1 MKFMKIVGVLFVLSI
16 LACIVKAEAQV
27 KIFNVMTYNASS
39 NGNTD
44 NSEAFLNASR
54 DACKW
59 NGKSTVLIP
68 NGTYKLKDVIF
79 TGPCNSSINFRLE
92 GMLKATID
100 PNSFASDNWINFK
113 HVNKLMVGGGG
124 SLDGQGAYA
133 WKMNDC
139 QRTLIAV
146 LFLLGSFPEY
156 RPKVGLCRG
165 SLPAVPRHT

>member
-1 MKFMKIVGVLFVLSI
+1 MK
-16 LACIVKAEAQV
+16 
-27 KIFNVMTYNASS
+27 
-39 NGNTD
+39 
-44 NSEAFLNASR
+44 AFLNAWR

-59 NGKSTVLIP
+59 SGKSTVLIP
-68 NGTYKLKDVIF
+68 NGTYKLKDVNF

-92 GMLKATID
+92 GMLKAPID

-139 QRTLIAV
+139 KKN
-146 LFLLGSFPEY
+146 PN
-156 RPKVGLCRG
+156 CRA
-165 SLPAVPRHT
+165 LPTVS